1 MTGEDIGQD
10 RSAYAVPGT
19 GDGAGNDGH
28 RIGGHEEGHRQIGP
42 QTGILHTNLDRE
54 GTLLGGAEL
63 EEPPHGIAQHISDAV
78 MEEYHTESEQ
88 EE

>member
-10 RSAYAVPGT
+10 SAAYAVPGAGYGT
-19 GDGAGNDGH
+19 GNHGH
-28 RIGGHEEGHRQIGP
+28 RVCCHEECHGKIGS
-42 QTGILHTNLDRE
+42 QAGILHAHLDGE
-54 GTLLGGAEL
+54 GTLLGCAEL